1 MRIASSVTSVS
12 WIPSEAISG
21 HMKLPFSLKIGHYDD
36 PLPDVIEDLEALRDA
51 DRFRFANVLS
61 AWIEVEH
68 GEVVAWGYD
77 GGGMIGATT
86 ANLGVASLT
95 FPAVAYPTIMRDP
108 EFGDGWVRFVQTAGG
123 RTGAPM
129 PRRVERPPF
138 VQLSAPTAW
147 TTLGLTLH
155 HDGRV
160 EYDLVGAS
168 PFPRHWIY
176 DARRCLVLKTG
187 FVDFKTWAMANFGD
201 RSPWGD
207 HDEEVRVT
215 EVETAL
221 ERQLSLTIMRGGA
234 RPRIRKVDRGVAVVE
249 QGSDGDELFLLLD
262 GVLRVEVDGEPLAEV
277 GPGAIVGERAILEQG
292 RRTSTLR
299 AVTPV
304 KLAVAT
310 ADEID
315 RQALAELSAGHRRED
330 TRTTVD
336 EAVAADAPAPS
347 GPVPSDPIRIPEPE
361 EVSPA

>member
-1 MRIASSVTSVS
+1 MRVESTVTSVS

-36 PLPDVIEDLEALRDA
+36 PLPDRIDDLAAWRDA

-61 AWIEVEH
+61 AFIEVED
-68 GEVVAWGYD
+68 GEVIAWGYT
-77 GGGMIGATT
+77 GEPMIGATT
-86 ANLGVASLT
+86 ASLGFASLT
-95 FPAVAYPTIMRDP
+95 FPAVSYPTIEREP
-108 EFGDGWVRFVQTAGG
+108 EFGDGYVRFVQTAGG

-129 PRRVERPPF
+129 PRRVERPPW

-147 TTLGLTLH
+147 TTLGLTLR

-176 DARRCLVLKTG
+176 DGAGQLALKTG
-187 FVDFKTWAMANFGD
+187 FVDFRTWAAANFGEK
-201 RSPWGD
+201 SPWGD
-207 HDEEVRVT
+207 HDEEARVT

-221 ERQLSLTIMRGGA
+221 ERQLSRTIMRSGA
-234 RPRIRKVDRGVAVVE
+234 KPEIRRGAPDEVVVE
-249 QGSDGDELFLLLD
+249 QGSIGEELFLLLD
-262 GVLRVEVDGEPLAEV
+262 GVLAVEVDGEPLAEV
-277 GPGAIVGERAILEQG
+277 GPGAVLGERAILEDG

-310 ADEID
+310 ADQID
-315 RQALAELSAGHRRED
+315 RDALRTLSEGHRRE
-330 TRTTVD
+330 
-336 EAVAADAPAPS
+336 EARVATS
-347 GPVPSDPIRIPEPE
+347 ETIVVPEAT

>member
-1 MRIASSVTSVS
+1 MRVESTVTSVS

-36 PLPDVIEDLEALRDA
+36 PLPDRIDDLAAWRDA

-61 AWIEVEH
+61 AFIEVDD
-68 GEVVAWGYD
+68 GQVTAWGYT
-77 GGGMIGATT
+77 GQPMIGATT
-86 ANLGVASLT
+86 ANLGVTSLT
-95 FPAVAYPTIMRDP
+95 FPAVAYPTIQRDP

-129 PRRVERPPF
+129 PRRVERAPW
-138 VQLSAPTAW
+138 VQFSAPTAW

-176 DARRCLVLKTG
+176 DAEQQLALKTG
-187 FVDFKTWAMANFGD
+187 FVDFTTWAAANFGE

-207 HDEEVRVT
+207 HDEEARVT

-221 ERQLSLTIMRGGA
+221 ERNLSVAIMRGGA
-234 RPRIRKVDRGVAVVE
+234 RPAIRRVGQGEVVVE
-249 QGSDGDELFLLLD
+249 QGTVGDELFLLLD
-262 GVLRVEVDGEPLAEV
+262 GILAVEVDGEPLAEV
-277 GPGAIVGERAILEQG
+277 GPGAVLGERAILEDG
-292 RRTSTLR
+292 VRTSTLR

-310 ADEID
+310 ADQVD
-315 RQALAELSAGHRRED
+315 RAALEELSEGHRREEQH
-330 TRTTVD
+330 T
-336 EAVAADAPAPS
+336 EATAAATAETL
-347 GPVPSDPIRIPEPE
+347 VLPEATE
-361 EVSPA
+361 ASPA

>member
-1 MRIASSVTSVS
+1 MRVESTVTSVS

-36 PLPDVIEDLEALRDA
+36 PLPDHVDDLAAWRDA

-61 AWIEVEH
+61 AFIEIED
-68 GEVVAWGYD
+68 GEVTAWGYT
-77 GGGMIGATT
+77 GEPMIGATT
-86 ANLGVASLT
+86 ANLGIASLT
-95 FPAVAYPTIMRDP
+95 FPAVLYPTIQREP
-108 EFGDGWVRFVQTAGG
+108 EFGDGYVRFVQTAGG

-129 PRRVERPPF
+129 PRRVERPPW
-138 VQLSAPTAW
+138 VQFSAPTSW

-176 DARRCLVLKTG
+176 DGADQLALKTG
-187 FVDFKTWAMANFGD
+187 FVDFKTWAAANFGEK
-201 RSPWGD
+201 SPWGD
-207 HDEEVRVT
+207 HDEEARVT

-221 ERQLSLTIMRGGA
+221 ERQLSMTIMRSGVK
-234 RPRIRKVDRGVAVVE
+234 PEIRRAAPDEVVVE
-249 QGSDGDELFLLLD
+249 QGSIGEELFLLLD
-262 GVLRVEVDGEPLAEV
+262 GVLAVEVDGEPLAEL
-277 GPGAIVGERAILEQG
+277 GPGAVLGERAILEDG

-310 ADEID
+310 ADQID
-315 RQALAELSAGHRRED
+315 RDALRTLSEGHRRE
-330 TRTTVD
+330 
-336 EAVAADAPAPS
+336 EARVATS
-347 GPVPSDPIRIPEPE
+347 ETIVVPEAT